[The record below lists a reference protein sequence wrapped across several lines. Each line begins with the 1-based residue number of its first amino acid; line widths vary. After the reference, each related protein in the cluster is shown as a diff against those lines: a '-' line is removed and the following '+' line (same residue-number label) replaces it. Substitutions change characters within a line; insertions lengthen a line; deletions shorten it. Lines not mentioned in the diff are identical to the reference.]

1 LTRALL
7 VWDLDEDEWFADC
20 PILLDFEGEQVEINH
35 WKFDEVSITW
45 NTIDPARSPAWP
57 DFHLAWRDNAP
68 DELAALVG
76 QPLSTMEL
84 LEWRC
89 SDLAQGTVSLGFSF
103 SNGQVTIYNKLDEN
117 GMEFTPPDDPLHAAQ
132 AEQLIRRYPN
142 DFQDCAERVAALGT
156 GDPAD
161 PSGPVHDRPPIARIE
176 TCTRCSRSGQP
187 LR

>member
-84 LEWRC
+84 LEWRG

-117 GMEFTPPDDPLHAAQ
+117 GMEFTPPDDRYTRH
-132 AEQLIRRYPN
+132 RRN
-142 DFQDCAERVAALGT
+142 
-156 GDPAD
+156 
-161 PSGPVHDRPPIARIE
+161 S
-176 TCTRCSRSGQP
+176 
-187 LR
+187 